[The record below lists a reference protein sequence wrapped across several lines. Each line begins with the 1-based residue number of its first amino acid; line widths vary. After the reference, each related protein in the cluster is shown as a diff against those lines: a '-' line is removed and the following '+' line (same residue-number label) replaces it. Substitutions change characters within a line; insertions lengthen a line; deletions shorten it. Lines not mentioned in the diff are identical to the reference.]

1 LSSPLFISNALEPIY
16 LGFSPGATLAP
27 PPATSI
33 KPDHRSHFLT
43 RTDLRNPSFEMTR
56 GAGVSAEAAHEFQKQ
71 DFTTGFHGRFSQ
83 IKKCRH
89 GFTTPAKSKF
99 RVDG

>member
-43 RTDLRNPSFEMTR
+43 RTDLRNLYFEMTQ
-56 GAGVSAEAAHEFQKQ
+56 GAGVSRKRHMNFK
-71 DFTTGFHGRFSQ
+71 TGFHNGLSQ
-83 IKKCRH
+83 QIFPDKKM
-89 GFTTPAKSKF
+89 PAWFHHAGKKQIP
-99 RVDG
+99 G